1 MTDIFLSEESALGA
15 ALMALDLMGFDTAA
29 MQAMDTDSGAE
40 AETGDEGDFGLA
52 ASLGDRVTVR
62 LDFDAAQQ
70 IFNLAADIDAPALPD
85 AIHVTALQVNSLL
98 PAHQKI
104 AYNISARTLAV
115 RSSVRFENTEID
127 DLAME
132 LSALTEVALVLSEP
146 SDKSAADAA
155 TTGRGAIFG

>member
-1 MTDIFLSEESALGA
+1 MTETFLSEESALGA
-15 ALMALDLMGFDTAA
+15 ALMAFDLMGFDTAA

-40 AETGDEGDFGLA
+40 PETGDEGDFRLA

-70 IFNLAADIDAPALPD
+70 TFNLAADIDAPALPD
-85 AIHVTALQVNSLL
+85 AIHVTALQFNSLL

-104 AYNISARTLAV
+104 AYNISARTLEV
-115 RSSVRFENTEID
+115 RSSVRFEDAEID
-127 DLAME
+127 QLAME

-155 TTGRGAIFG
+155 TVGRGAIFG